1 MTSAPPRPNVSA
13 CRQCAGRPA
22 TVLQTI
28 SASRHDNTRIADH
41 LAAEL
46 GDGAHTHAARK
57 ATCAWSAPPEPDR
70 DRPPRPL
77 PPLHRN

>member
-1 MTSAPPRPNVSA
+1 MTTAPPRPNVTA

-22 TVLQTI
+22 TVLQTV

-46 GDGAHTHAARK
+46 GDGAHTHA
-57 ATCAWSAPPEPDR
+57 DR
-70 DRPPRPL
+70 DGDMHVVRPIGAAS
-77 PPLHRN
+77 

>member
-1 MTSAPPRPNVSA
+1 MTTAPPRPSVTA

-22 TVLQTI
+22 AVLETV

-46 GDGAHTHAARK
+46 GNGAHTHAA
-57 ATCAWSAPPEPDR
+57 PDG
-70 DRPPRPL
+70 DMYVVRPIGTAS
-77 PPLHRN
+77 